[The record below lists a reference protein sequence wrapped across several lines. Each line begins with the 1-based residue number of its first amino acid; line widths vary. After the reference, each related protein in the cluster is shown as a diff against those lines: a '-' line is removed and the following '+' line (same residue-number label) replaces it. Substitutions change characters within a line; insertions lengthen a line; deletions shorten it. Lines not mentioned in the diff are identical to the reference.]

1 MANVFGN
8 NLIHSVNGLFGR
20 VKLSLLKTVTLNVDN
35 TKIIE
40 FKDQDG
46 SIIDS
51 LELKG
56 NNFIDTDG
64 DLYVDE
70 ENVLR
75 NNVSDF
81 FNPSLE
87 WRLGDSKIIYT
98 TLPATEIT
106 DVFVNGNRLSKN
118 VHYIHVLSPTT
129 GVEIEKDLYD
139 KDIIDIKY
147 KHFVTQPIE
156 Q

>member
-20 VKLSLLKTVTLNVDN
+20 VKLSLLKTVTLNVNN

-51 LELKG
+51 LELG
-56 NNFIDTDG
+56 GSAFIDTDG

-81 FNPSLE
+81 FNPSVE
-87 WRLGDSKIIYT
+87 WRLGDSKIVYT
-98 TLPATEIT
+98 QLPATEIT
-106 DVFVNGNRLSKN
+106 DVFVNGKRLSKN
-118 VHYIHVLSPTT
+118 IHYIHVLTTTT
-129 GVEIEKDLYD
+129 GVKIEIDLYD
-139 KDIIDIKY
+139 KDIIDMKY